1 MLFSIYLS
9 TGTSKL
15 NFMRGYL
22 PFGLSLDKSITVHLA
37 LGWYNEEDCNDN
49 FATTDNW
56 LQYLNNYQLL
66 ALTVDLARDHFPW
79 AVFSIRLGTN
89 LIIRQICIK
98 PAYHTL
104 SLIGHGWYLRS
115 ELSYSDCQYTNSDLQ
130 VFHRFNSW
138 EKREHVFTA
147 SLTVFLVLATGAA
160 FPLLNRLL
168 TRDWREGTGIS
179 GLSS

>member
-1 MLFSIYLS
+1 
-9 TGTSKL
+9 
-15 NFMRGYL
+15 MRGYL

-37 LGWYNEEDCNDN
+37 LGWYNEEDYNDN

-56 LQYLNNYQLL
+56 LQYRNNYQLL

-115 ELSYSDCQYTNSDLQ
+115 LRSEFSFSDCQYTNSDLQ
-130 VFHRFNSW
+130 VFHRFNRQQL
-138 EKREHVFTA
+138 REAWAHFHSITSITDGVFG
-147 SLTVFLVLATGAA
+147 SCD
-160 FPLLNRLL
+160 RC
-168 TRDWREGTGIS
+168 GIS
-179 GLSS
+179 LAKLLAHTRRNRHIRLV